1 MALVTIESAPTS
13 RAKCSECKRKI
24 LKNTPRGV
32 MCYRDDYNREVKI
45 FVCHKCVLEQLDG
58 EIKKIREQ
66 RRELKKL
73 TKKNMKEII
82 LMEIDTNG
90 GA

>member
-1 MALVTIESAPTS
+1 MGLVIIESALTS

-32 MCYRDDYNREVKI
+32 MVGRDEYNREKKW
-45 FVCHKCVLEQLDG
+45 FVCHKCLLEMLDKEIDVLRKR
-58 EIKKIREQ
+58 KK
-66 RRELKKL
+66 ELKKL
-73 TKKNMKEII
+73 TKRNMKDVI

-90 GA
+90 NV